1 MRLGHLL
8 RTGHLTRVRHLS
20 HVDLRDSSSRVVTVS
35 GVDRNFEQVPR
46 CLIRDEQNSYSV
58 FLYSVSQIC
67 ANWIGMEPPFYPGP
81 PFCGYTRGA
90 VEYSGSGSYE
100 FASIL

>member
-20 HVDLRDSSSRVVTVS
+20 PLDLRDSSSRVVTVS

-46 CLIRDEQNSYSV
+46 CLI
-58 FLYSVSQIC
+58 
-67 ANWIGMEPPFYPGP
+67 PG
-81 PFCGYTRGA
+81 
-90 VEYSGSGSYE
+90 
-100 FASIL
+100 

>member
-46 CLIRDEQNSYSV
+46 CLI
-58 FLYSVSQIC
+58 
-67 ANWIGMEPPFYPGP
+67 PG
-81 PFCGYTRGA
+81 
-90 VEYSGSGSYE
+90 
-100 FASIL
+100 